1 MIPQRLK
8 GIYDIKVSDK
18 KSFISSLHCITDFL
32 TLICTFIADVIGW
45 CKSSIYITTGY
56 MYEALYRKT
65 SSNLKNLKP
74 ITEKIFIDANS

>member
-1 MIPQRLK
+1 
-8 GIYDIKVSDK
+8 
-18 KSFISSLHCITDFL
+18 
-32 TLICTFIADVIGW
+32 
-45 CKSSIYITTGY
+45 